1 MPTVAT
7 EHFTDGE
14 LTAYISEALPLA
26 RSVAV
31 EAALRTS
38 PELLERLRGLLATY
52 DVGPVSLGEIWRR
65 RHVSCPS
72 RITWQAYLA
81 DQIHG
86 ELHAYLQFHLEEIE
100 CRYCAANVADLQVN
114 DTAAAQA
121 RVSKIFAT
129 SVGHLHGAGRPAHP
143 K

>member
-1 MPTVAT
+1 MPAALVDD
-7 EHFTDGE
+7 FSDGE

-26 RSVAV
+26 RSAAI
-31 EAALRTS
+31 EDALRTS
-38 PELLERLRGLLATY
+38 PHLLERLRTMLAIY
-52 DVGPVSLGEIWRR
+52 DGGPISLGEIWRR

-72 RITWQAYLA
+72 RSTWQAYLA

-86 ELHAYLQFHLEEIE
+86 ELQAYLQFHLSEIG

-114 DTAAAQA
+114 DAAAAEA

-129 SVGHLHGAGRPAHP
+129 SVGHLHGARRSAQP
-143 K
+143 